1 MVSFMEWER
10 QAIIDYWDKVE
21 KYQAYY
27 NGDHELRFPPRTK
40 SILSTIYG
48 LAINYCSPIV
58 DTLTAKLKIDGILC
72 HENENIRKWLQNI
85 WNQNDM
91 DALTIRAHRNAAITG
106 DSYLIVWPDQN
117 NQIRIHFNPSCYIY
131 PFYDE
136 ENEERLKYVIK
147 KWIFHDESGNAM
159 VRLNKYYPDR
169 IEKYIS
175 SLNWLDSTWQKYQA
189 PGDPGWPI
197 PNPFGMIPV
206 IHLKNKIT
214 DEAFGIS
221 ELKDAIPIQDA
232 INKLEVDL
240 LKVAD
245 FHGFPQTY
253 ITGIEG
259 ETISSP
265 LESGPGEV
273 WIFNS
278 RANVGA
284 LAPADLANLLNAI
297 DNHIEKLCEVTAT
310 PRSALGLTGG
320 GMPSGEALERSHA
333 ALNNKALERQIT
345 FGNAY
350 EDLNRLL
357 VKMGS
362 TLGQIESADVKT
374 EIQWKPVSPRD
385 KTELTNEVVNKLQ
398 LRIISRRQARREF
411 GYTQEEIENIE
422 NEIKEDVE
430 EDVSK
435 AIRSQIAPGGVPQES
450 ILDLTNMKKM
460 VEELIKPPAE

>member
-10 QAIIDYWDKVE
+10 QAISDYWSKTE

-27 NGDHELRFPPRTK
+27 DGQHELRFPPRTK
-40 SILSTIYG
+40 DILSTIYG
-48 LAINYCSPIV
+48 LAINYCSAIV

-72 HENENIRKWLQNI
+72 EASEDVRSWLQGI

-91 DALTIRAHRNAAITG
+91 DAISIRAHRNAAITG

-117 NQIRIHFNPSCYIY
+117 NQIRIYFNPSCYIY

-136 ENEERLKYVIK
+136 ENEENLKFVIK
-147 KWIFHDESGNAM
+147 KWIFHNEKGEPC

-175 SLNWLDSTWQKYQA
+175 SLDWLQGSWQKYMA
-189 PGDPGWPI
+189 PEDNEWPLS
-197 PNPFGMIPV
+197 NPFGIIPV
-206 IHLKNKIT
+206 VHLKNKIT
-214 DEAFGIS
+214 DEAFGVS

-253 ITGIEG
+253 VSGLEG
-259 ETISSP
+259 ELITAP
-265 LESGPGEV
+265 LESGPGEC
-273 WIFNS
+273 WTFNS
-278 RANVGA
+278 KAQVGA
-284 LAPADLANLLNAI
+284 LPPADLSNILNAI

-333 ALNNKALERQIT
+333 ALNNKALERQIS

-350 EDLNRLL
+350 EALNRILIAI
-357 VKMGS
+357 GS
-362 TLGQIESADVKT
+362 NLGQVDGADVKT

-385 KTELTNEVVNKLQ
+385 KNELTNEVVNKLQ
-398 LRIISRRQARREF
+398 LRIISRNQARREF
-411 GYTQEEIENIE
+411 GYTQD
-422 NEIKEDVE
+422 EIKKIEEEVRTDTE
-430 EDVSK
+430 EDIQK
-435 AIRSQIAPGGVPQES
+435 AVRSQIAPGGVPNES
-450 ILDLTNMKKM
+450 LLDLTNMKQM
-460 VEELIKPPAE
+460 IEGLIKPAE